1 MVGRDLLARPMTL
14 ASQQIR
20 RDTANVD
27 FPVLGA
33 LDEDT
38 RTRLVRAGRHRRFAR
53 NEVVFHEGD
62 PANALH
68 LLISGHVCVR
78 VTTPMGDTTILAVLG
93 PGSTFGELA
102 LLSGDQPR
110 AATVAALDPVETLVL
125 TGDQLTR
132 LRQEFPRIDRF
143 FVGLLADYI
152 RQLDKRLIEAL
163 YVPVGKRVLRHLVE
177 LSRVYGDGSRGT
189 VIPLTQDTLAGLAGS
204 TRATTNQT
212 LRAAAADGLITL
224 DRGRVRIEDA
234 VALARLAR

>member
-1 MVGRDLLARPMTL
+1 MSGVRRNLIVALAPRW
-14 ASQQIR
+14 IR
-20 RDTANVD
+20 RDTAKVD

-68 LLISGHVCVR
+68 LIISGHVCVR
-78 VTTPMGDTTILAVLG
+78 ITTPTGDTAILAVLG

-102 LLSGDQPR
+102 LLSGDRPR
-110 AATVAALDPVETLVL
+110 AATVAALDPVETFVL
-125 TGDQLTR
+125 TRDQLTR
-132 LRQEFPRIDRF
+132 LRQDFPRIDQF
-143 FVGLLADYI
+143 FVDLLANYI
-152 RQLDKRLIEAL
+152 RLLDKRLIEAL
-163 YVPVGKRVLRHLVE
+163 YVPVGKRVLRHVLE

-212 LRAAAADGLITL
+212 LRAAEAAGLITL
-224 DRGRVRIEDA
+224 DRGRVQIEDS
-234 VALARLAR
+234 VALARHAR